1 MQGSCIGRLV
11 PERGRPVA
19 TVIMAMMQE
28 ASILRQTCQA
38 TPEGLQTAGL
48 IDLVDIGQSRK
59 GSQRMQ
65 VVAIQ
70 LVPHEG

>member
-28 ASILRQTCQA
+28 TSILRQTCQA
-38 TPEGLQTAGL
+38 PPEGLQTAEL
-48 IDLVDIGQSRK
+48 IDLVDLG
-59 GSQRMQ
+59 
-65 VVAIQ
+65 
-70 LVPHEG
+70 